1 MTSLGLHSDYDERE
15 LSEQVPYKMRSRL
28 EQVLPSADVIV
39 GIGIA
44 FVLLTAAVFLP
55 LLT

>member
-39 GIGIA
+39 GIGFA
-44 FVLLTAAVFLP
+44 FVLLTAAVFLT

>member
-1 MTSLGLHSDYDERE
+1 MTSLGLDSDYERE

-28 EQVLPSADVIV
+28 EQVLPNADVIV

-44 FVLLTAAVFLP
+44 FVLLTAAVFLT